1 MWGSHSMLAQF
12 QGRAV
17 PTQAPEAELW
27 FGAHPLAPSSIEAD
41 GLPHRLDTFISDH
54 PSEQLGDHVARRF
67 GKLPFLLKV
76 LAVDQPLSIQVHPS
90 LEQAR
95 AGFVCERSRGVA
107 ADDPQANYRD
117 DWAKPELLCPLS
129 PFEALCGF
137 RSIKEIIG
145 LLSELGGDC
154 FARAAACLG
163 ASPNAEGLR
172 EVVASWM
179 RATGDEKA
187 TLYRSAIFGCSRAA
201 SQSKANRSDVA
212 RTLDLAERYPGDMG
226 ALVALLLRHLL
237 LAPGTGLYVP
247 PGTLHAYLHG
257 FAVEV
262 MASSDNVL
270 RGGLTPKRVDV
281 DELLAL
287 THFDADSSSQIQL
300 VTSSTVERIF
310 ITDTPHFRV
319 SFVDVATHMPWC
331 ANPRTGPEMLLCLGG
346 GLLALSATGEPLS
359 LSGGEC
365 AWISADEDVY
375 CVSGAGKGCRVQVG
389 E

>member
-1 MWGSHSMLAQF
+1 MLAQF
-12 QGRAV
+12 QGRAA
-17 PTQAPEAELW
+17 PTQVPEAELW
-27 FGAHPLAPSSIEAD
+27 FGAHPLAPSTIEAG
-41 GLPHRLDTFISDH
+41 GLRHELDSFIRDY
-54 PSEQLGDHVARRF
+54 PSEQLGGRIARRF

-95 AGFVCERSRGVA
+95 AGFARERSRGVA
-107 ADDPQANYRD
+107 ADDAQANYRD
-117 DWAKPELLCPLS
+117 DWAKPELLCPLT

-137 RSIKEIIG
+137 RPIEELIA

-154 FARAAACLG
+154 FARAAAHLR
-163 ASPNAEGLR
+163 ALANAEGLR

-179 RATGDEKA
+179 KATGDEKA
-187 TLYRSAIFGCSRAA
+187 TLYRSAIDACSRAA
-201 SQSKANRSDVA
+201 AQSKPSSSDVA
-212 RTLDLAERYPGDMG
+212 RTLDLAELYPADMG
-226 ALVALLLRHLL
+226 ALVALLLRYLV

-247 PGTLHAYLHG
+247 PGVLHAYLRG

-281 DELLAL
+281 DEFLAL
-287 THFDADSSSQIQL
+287 THFDADSLSQVQL
-300 VTSSTVERIF
+300 VSSSPLERTF

-319 SFVDVATHMPWC
+319 SFLDIGTHSPWC
-331 ANPRTGPEMLLCLGG
+331 ASPRTGPEMLLCLEGS
-346 GLLALSATGEPLS
+346 LRVLSASDEALSLNR
-359 LSGGEC
+359 GEC

-375 CVSGAGKGCRVQVG
+375 CASEAGKGCRVQTG